1 MVEKIQ
7 GIMAIKIRIKRN
19 RDISFELKCDNP
31 EALRDLVP
39 ELTEEQKRKLA
50 VAEEKKKRLE
60 AEIWNEVAR
69 NGWRDLDGNVITPE
83 THEIGYDFGEPD
95 ADGMCCAKEVW
106 IRPKISEFGTN
117 FAQKRAKID

>member
-1 MVEKIQ
+1 
-7 GIMAIKIRIKRN
+7 MAIEIRIKRN
-19 RDISFELKCDNP
+19 SDISFEFNCDDP
-31 EALRDLVP
+31 KAQEFLRGLVP

-60 AEIWNEVAR
+60 AEIWNEVAI
-69 NGWRDLDGNVITPE
+69 NGWRDLDGNVITPD